1 MTDQPDIERVLKD
14 ALDVAP
20 TNERR
25 LDELRAALE
34 REWRDSNAKPGANP
48 MRRRAARVGLAAAA
62 AAAAVILALW
72 VGRTGAPSESLGV
85 VSRFDGGGVAVRAGL
100 FEQRNLKNGDAL
112 RVGDR
117 LITRGGALVALAH
130 GGTLRL
136 GADSSLTVDSASQ
149 LSLHQGLMYVE
160 IPSGAVQ
167 QLRVA
172 TIAGSVEHLGTEFE
186 VFCADRAVRVRVREG
201 RVRFLGN
208 SDTVIANAGTE
219 LLVAP
224 GKAIARRAIDTFGG
238 EWLWTSELAPEY
250 DIEGQTLIGFLNWV
264 SRELGRPLDF
274 ADANARQIADRTILH
289 GSVRGQPPLRAMSN
303 VLLTASLAYE
313 IRGDTIWVRTNP

>member
-1 MTDQPDIERVLKD
+1 MTDHPDIERVLKD

-20 TNERR
+20 VSERR
-25 LDELRAALE
+25 LHELRASVE
-34 REWRDSNAKPGANP
+34 REWRDGIVVPRMSPV
-48 MRRRAARVGLAAAA
+48 RRRAARVGLAAAA
-62 AAAAVILALW
+62 AAVMITLW
-72 VGRTGAPSESLGV
+72 VGRTAAPSESLGA
-85 VSRFDGGGVAVRAGL
+85 VSRYDSGGVVRSGL

-117 LITRGGALVALAH
+117 LITRGAALVALAH

-136 GADSSLTVDSASQ
+136 GPGSSLTVDSASQ
-149 LSLHQGLMYVE
+149 LSLHQGLVYVE
-160 IPSGAVQ
+160 IPPDAVQ
-167 QLRVA
+167 QLRVV
-172 TIAGSVEHLGTEFE
+172 TMAGSIEHLGTEFE

-201 RVRFLGN
+201 RIRFLGD

-238 EWLWTSELAPEY
+238 EWLWTTELAPEY
-250 DIEGQTLIGFLNWV
+250 DIEGKSLIGFLNWA

-274 ADANARQIADRTILH
+274 ADANSRQIADRTILH
-289 GSVRGQPPLRAMSN
+289 GSVRGQPPLRALSN
-303 VLLTASLAYE
+303 VLLTASLTYE

>member
-1 MTDQPDIERVLKD
+1 MTDQRDIEHVLKD
-14 ALDVAP
+14 SLDVAP
-20 TNERR
+20 ASEHR
-25 LDELRAALE
+25 LDELRALVD
-34 REWRDSNAKPGANP
+34 REWRDSIARTNP
-48 MRRRAARVGLAAAA
+48 MRRRTARVGLATAAAA
-62 AAAAVILALW
+62 AAAAVMITFW
-72 VGRTGAPSESLGV
+72 VGRTAAPAESLGS
-85 VSRFDGGGVAVRAGL
+85 VSRYDAGGLTARSGL

-112 RVGDR
+112 RVGDK
-117 LITRGGALVALAH
+117 LTTSGAALLTLAH

-136 GADSSLTVDSASQ
+136 GPNSSLTVDSASQ
-149 LSLHQGLMYVE
+149 LSLHHGLVYVE
-160 IPSGAVQ
+160 IPPDAAQ
-167 QLRVA
+167 QLRVV

-186 VFCADRAVRVRVREG
+186 VFCADQAVRVRVREG
-201 RVRFLGN
+201 RIRFLGN

-224 GKAIARRAIDTFGG
+224 GRAIARRSIDTYGG

-250 DIEGQTLIGFLNWV
+250 DIEGKTLIGFLNWV

-303 VLLTASLAYE
+303 VLLTASLTYE
-313 IRGDTIWVRTNP
+313 IRGDTIWVRTNL

>member
-1 MTDQPDIERVLKD
+1 MTDPLDIEQVLKD
-14 ALDVAP
+14 SLDVAP
-20 TNERR
+20 ASARR
-25 LDELRAALE
+25 LDELRASVE
-34 REWRDSNAKPGANP
+34 REWWDSSAKPHMNP

-62 AAAAVILALW
+62 AAAVMITLW
-72 VGRTGAPSESLGV
+72 VGRTTAPPEWLGS
-85 VSRFDGGGVAVRAGL
+85 VSRYDAGGVMARSGL
-100 FEQRNLKNGDAL
+100 FDERNLRNGDEL

-117 LITRGGALVALAH
+117 LITRGATLVTLAH

-136 GADSSLTVDSASQ
+136 GPDSSLTVDSASQ
-149 LSLHQGLMYVE
+149 VSLHQGLVYVE
-160 IPSGAVQ
+160 IPPDAVQ
-167 QLRVA
+167 QLRVV

-186 VFCADRAVRVRVREG
+186 VLCDDRAVRVRVREG
-201 RVRFLGN
+201 RIRFLGN

-250 DIEGQTLIGFLNWV
+250 DIEGKPLIGFLNWV

-303 VLLTASLAYE
+303 VLLTASLTYE
-313 IRGDTIWVRTNP
+313 IHGDTIWVRTNP